1 MKKLTAKDVM
11 QQEILSVKTDWYID
25 RLANF
30 LIENFISGAPVI
42 SDSGKLIGVVSLT
55 DIVRNESFPVQ
66 DPKSATP
73 HGYYINELDYD
84 YSQEDVSSFR
94 IENDQMITVQDI
106 MTLMIFDVDESV
118 SVQQVADYMIK
129 GHIHRVFVTREK
141 KLTGIITALDLL
153 KVIRD
158 M

>member
-1 MKKLTAKDVM
+1 
-11 QQEILSVKTDWYID
+11 
-25 RLANF
+25 
-30 LIENFISGAPVI
+30 
-42 SDSGKLIGVVSLT
+42 
-55 DIVRNESFPVQ
+55 
-66 DPKSATP
+66 
-73 HGYYINELDYD
+73 
-84 YSQEDVSSFR
+84 
-94 IENDQMITVQDI
+94 MITVQDI